1 MPFKMEPRQEVSRTV
16 VYATPVLAVLLTV
29 ISGYFLFLCLG
40 LSPATTLY
48 HFLISP
54 TLTFYGWSEL
64 CVKAGPLVLIATGL
78 AIGFRAN
85 VWNIGA
91 EGQLTFGAIGAGGI
105 ALAFWNESGL
115 WILPLMC
122 LAGILGGMIYGAIPA
137 LLKTRFGVSE
147 ILTSLMLTYVSTLGL
162 GILVYGPWR
171 DPQGF
176 NFPQTRM
183 FTDSSLLPL
192 ILDGT
197 RMHVG
202 ILVTL
207 AISLAAW
214 ILMTR
219 TIAGFQVKVVGE
231 APAAARF
238 AGFSRN
244 RTIWMSFLV
253 SGAGAGLAGT
263 FEAAGP
269 VGQLVPHLTPGYGF
283 TAIIVAFLGR
293 LHPIGIIVAGFLM
306 AISYNGGEI
315 AQVEDRLPQAATGV
329 FQGML
334 LFYLLACDFLSR
346 YRLRRISARREVTP
360 S

>member
-1 MPFKMEPRQEVSRTV
+1 MFFRVEPRQEASRAV
-16 VYATPVLAVLLTV
+16 IYATPVLAVALTV
-29 ISGYFLFLCLG
+29 LSGYFLFLCLG
-40 LSPATTLY
+40 LAPAKTLY

-64 CVKAGPLVLIATGL
+64 CVKAGPLVLIASGL

-91 EGQLTFGAIGAGGI
+91 EGQLTLGAIGGGGI
-105 ALAFWNESGL
+105 ALAFWNETGL

-122 LAGILGGMIYGAIPA
+122 LAGILGGMLYAAIPA
-137 LLKTRFGVSE
+137 FLKTRYEVGE
-147 ILTSLMLTYVSTLGL
+147 ILTSLMLTYVATLAL

-171 DPQGF
+171 DPMGF

-183 FTDSSLLPL
+183 FTSAALLPV
-192 ILDGT
+192 ILEGT
-197 RMHVG
+197 RMHLG

-207 AISLAAW
+207 AVAVAAW
-214 ILMTR
+214 VMMAR
-219 TIAGFQVKVVGE
+219 TVIGFQIKVVGL

-244 RTIWMSFLV
+244 RTIWFSLLL
-253 SGAGAGLAGT
+253 SGGLAGLAGT

-269 VGQLVPHLTPGYGF
+269 IGQLVPHLTPGYGF

-293 LHPIGIIVAGFLM
+293 LHPLGIIASGFLM

-315 AQVEDRLPQAATGV
+315 AQIEDRLPQAATGV

-346 YRLRRISARREVTP
+346 YRLRLASTRPEASP